1 MSQKQSSSEPPQ
13 PRFPRVSG
21 DEPITAIFAK
31 KDWGFPRMSGD
42 EPFL

>member
-21 DEPITAIFAK
+21 DEPWDTIWQGISTVFSLHER
-31 KDWGFPRMSGD
+31 G
-42 EPFL
+42 